1 MRTRLLIPR
10 ALLALCP
17 AALGAQTNPPAV
29 RLPFT
34 NIEGKADR
42 LEFTVLLRDGT
53 PLGRSDIH
61 VRRLATG
68 VTEVSAAAPAM
79 AAWEFRLREREPV
92 YGLGERFNALDQTGH
107 VIVNAS
113 YDIPIQKGTRTYV
126 PIPFF
131 MDLRGYGLWLDTY
144 AEASFDLGSSSP
156 GEFVVRFRDA
166 KLRLLVFEG
175 PQFPRIL
182 ERFTGVVGRAKLP
195 PYWAFA
201 PWKSRN
207 WHPDM
212 AAVYE
217 DVDRYRALGLP
228 ASVLV
233 LDSPWATNYNTF
245 QVNRLQFTDPEA
257 MVRHIHDQG
266 FKLCLWLTAFINDT
280 TWTPPEPEL
289 VGKIPQTAAA
299 NFEPAARA
307 GYFLKTDSGGVYHAS
322 WWKGRGGLI
331 DFTNPDAVS
340 WWQDQ
345 VRQAIRLGADAFKA
359 DGGEGGF
366 VGDARFANGED
377 AGVMRTRYAVLYN
390 QALEA
395 LIQKDLHGDG
405 VLFSRSGSVGNH
417 NLPFIW
423 GGDNASDFG
432 PNGLPSVVMA
442 GLNAGMSGIDMWAND
457 LGGYIKGGRTP
468 GDDTLF
474 VRWTEFSALSPIM
487 EVHSGINLGPWDYG
501 PQALDIFRGYSRLHM
516 SLFPYRYAAAQEA
529 ARTGMPLMRALVLMH
544 PRDPAARD
552 AADEYYFGP
561 DLLVAP
567 VVTSGTRRAVHLPQG
582 EWLDY
587 WSGARLSG
595 PLDTAMDVPL
605 DRIPLFV
612 RAGAVLPKIPEDVMT
627 LVPWKGAGAA
637 PVPTLDDRRVYE
649 IYPGPARELRDFEG
663 RRLAIGI
670 ARGRTTLR
678 LTGPAARV
686 TIVWRFDPPTEATLN
701 GAPLPLER
709 AGGSASVSFAHATGD
724 RLVWW

>member
-1 MRTRLLIPR
+1 
-10 ALLALCP
+10 
-17 AALGAQTNPPAV
+17 
-29 RLPFT
+29 
-34 NIEGKADR
+34 
-42 LEFTVLLRDGT
+42 
-53 PLGRSDIH
+53 
-61 VRRLATG
+61 
-68 VTEVSAAAPAM
+68 
-79 AAWEFRLREREPV
+79 
-92 YGLGERFNALDQTGH
+92 
-107 VIVNAS
+107 
-113 YDIPIQKGTRTYV
+113 
-126 PIPFF
+126 
-131 MDLRGYGLWLDTY
+131 
-144 AEASFDLGSSSP
+144 
-156 GEFVVRFRDA
+156 
-166 KLRLLVFEG
+166 
-175 PQFPRIL
+175 
-182 ERFTGVVGRAKLP
+182 
-195 PYWAFA
+195 
-201 PWKSRN
+201 
-207 WHPDM
+207 
-212 AAVYE
+212 VYE

-233 LDSPWATNYNTF
+233 IDSPWATNYNTF
-245 QVNRLQFTDPEA
+245 EVNRLQFTDPEA
-257 MVRHIHDQG
+257 MVRHVHDQG
-266 FKLCLWLTAFINDT
+266 FKLCLWLTAFINAQT
-280 TWTPPEPEL
+280 FTPPEPEL
-289 VGKIPQTAAA
+289 VGKIPLTAAS
-299 NFEPAARA
+299 NFEPARAA
-307 GYFLKTDSGGVYHAS
+307 GYFLKNDSGGVYLAS

-331 DFTNPDAVS
+331 DFTNPDAVR

-405 VLFSRSGSVGNH
+405 VLFSRSGSIGNH

-432 PNGLPSVVMA
+432 PNGLPSVVIA
-442 GLNAGMSGIDMWAND
+442 GLNAGMSGIDLWAND
-457 LGGYIKGGRTP
+457 LGGYIKSGRTP

-501 PQALDIFRGYSRLHM
+501 PQALDIFRTYSRLHM

-529 ARTGMPLMRALVLMH
+529 SRTGMPLMRALVLMH
-544 PRDPAARD
+544 PLDPAARG

-567 VVTSGTRRAVHLPQG
+567 VVTSGARRAVHLPRG

-587 WSGARLSG
+587 WSGARIEG

-627 LVPWKGAGAA
+627 LVPWKGPGQP
-637 PVPTLDDRRVYE
+637 PVPTLDDRRIYE
-649 IYPGPARELRDFEG
+649 IYPGPHRELRDFEG
-663 RRLAIGI
+663 RRLAVGV
-670 ARGRTTLR
+670 ARGRATLR

-686 TIVWRFDPPTEATLN
+686 TIVWRFHPPTEATLN
-701 GAPLPLER
+701 GAPLALES
-709 AGGSASVSFAHATGD
+709 AGGSASVTFAHAADD